1 MMGDMAVRQRILD
14 DARQRARNVRIQIG
28 AEIRAARLAAGLPM
42 ARVAAAVNRSKSWL
56 SRVERGMCA
65 STTLDEM
72 IVVAAAVGLKLWTS
86 TFPAERAIRD
96 APQLDLLRRLRARIG
111 EIWAWRYEVIV
122 PIVGDRRAA
131 DAVISCG
138 SAVVMIEAFTR
149 LADAQAQ
156 LRAVLVKAR
165 DLGIDRVV
173 IVISATHANRRALQL
188 AADLIAAEFPLG
200 TRATL
205 AALAAGRD
213 PGANGIVLM

>member
-1 MMGDMAVRQRILD
+1 MGDMAVRQRILD

-28 AEIRAARLAAGLPM
+28 AEIRAARLAAGIPM

-56 SRVERGMCA
+56 SRVERGMSA
-65 STTLDEM
+65 SITLDEL
-72 IVVAAAVGLKLWTS
+72 IVVAAVVGLKLWTS

-111 EIWAWRYEVIV
+111 EIWAWRYEVVV

-131 DAVISCG
+131 DAVIRCG

-156 LRAVLVKAR
+156 LRAVMVKAR
-165 DLGIDRVV
+165 DLGIDRVI

-188 AADLIAAEFPLG
+188 AADVIAADFPLG
-200 TRATL
+200 TRAIL
-205 AALAAGRD
+205 AALEAGRD
-213 PGANGIVLM
+213 PGANGIVLL